1 MSLPADPVE
10 AESKT
15 NAELREAAKR
25 RMIDTAIRLIAE
37 HGAAKLSLVDVG
49 RESGYSHSLP
59 NYYFKSKKRL
69 LIEVFDHI
77 ITGFRARA
85 QEWARTRNPVRVR
98 PGLSNIEATI
108 RAYVGLACTDPVRSR
123 AMHLLWAESFSS
135 MPELQPLARPFN
147 ERSVQFFSDQIRIG
161 IERGEIRAD
170 VDPHGLGV
178 TLLALL
184 RGLVSQALIDP
195 DAVDLVEAGEM
206 AIRLLSHGIAVL
218 PQAAVLNTD
227 GPQD

>member
-10 AESKT
+10 SEAKT
-15 NAELREAAKR
+15 NAELREAAMC
-25 RMIDTAIRLIAE
+25 RMIDTAIRLIAK

-69 LIEVFDHI
+69 LAEVFDHI
-77 ITGFRARA
+77 LTGFRARA
-85 QEWARTRNPVRVR
+85 QEWAKTHNPVRVR

-108 RAYVGLACTDPVRSR
+108 RAYVGLASEDAVRSR
-123 AMHLLWAESFSS
+123 AMHVLWAESFSS

-147 ERSVQFFSDQIRIG
+147 ERSVQFFSEQIRFG

-170 VDPHGLGV
+170 VDPQALGV
-178 TLLALL
+178 LLLALL

-195 DAVDLVEAGEM
+195 DAFDLEQTGEM
-206 AIRLLSHGIAVL
+206 AIRVLSQGIGLHA
-218 PQAAVLNTD
+218 PAET
-227 GPQD
+227 GKPPG

>member
-1 MSLPADPVE
+1 MSFSADPVE

-15 NAELREAAKR
+15 NAELREAATR
-25 RMIDTAIRLIAE
+25 RMIDTAIRLIAK
-37 HGAAKLSLVDVG
+37 HGAARLSLVDVG

-77 ITGFRARA
+77 ITGFRPRA
-85 QEWARTRNPVRVR
+85 QEWARVHNPVRVR

-108 RAYVGLACTDPVRSR
+108 RAYMGLATEDAERSR
-123 AMHLLWAESFSS
+123 AMHVLWAESFSS

-147 ERSVQFFSDQIRIG
+147 ERSVQFFSEQIRIG

-170 VDPHGLGV
+170 VDPQALGV

-184 RGLVSQALIDP
+184 RGLASQALIDP
-195 DAVDLVEAGEM
+195 AAVDLKQCGEM
-206 AIRLLSHGIAVL
+206 AIGMLLQGIAL
-218 PQAAVLNTD
+218 PPAADSRDRDRL
-227 GPQD
+227 PE